1 MTRISTI
8 RLWLLACVLFGGAF
22 ALQPSISLVL
32 FDFPTFRIGLYQSAA
47 VALVVASL
55 PLLWRWRYAVFRH
68 HWLTLAIVVLSSS
81 LFVGLW
87 LTGSP
92 FRSLLYTVSLLGLIA
107 IGVSA
112 GLVYYG
118 LNQQQRQQLIS
129 IGLWSGVLCGIIA
142 LGQLVIASIDT
153 TAFGTLCR
161 GCGANVFGFV
171 RINGFAAEP
180 QFFASSLLPALFLA
194 LLHSGRLANVSL
206 FLSSLAIALT
216 FSRGAFVAIVGALL
230 VYGVVRIVYRT
241 PKAPPVRSIIL
252 MVSGIMVGFGLLVS
266 SATFRHYDT
275 PHITYNTTVSMVEHL
290 SLGVITLPQHHEPAT
305 PPPVARETPDTPPAA
320 AFTPAGYVE
329 ASSSERLGAANL
341 ALMAWSDTA
350 RTVAFG
356 VGLGNLGTYL
366 QQQGNAV
373 PTDQTVYIM
382 YILLLSNIGIIGILP
397 LLAALGTALWH
408 YRRPLTL
415 WATSGFL
422 ILVAI
427 TLHFW
432 FFGSLINSV
441 HCFAWIGVL
450 LYNYRDG
457 YAKKF

>member
-1 MTRISTI
+1 MIIHKLRT
-8 RLWLLACVLFGGAF
+8 WLLAFVLFGAS
-22 ALQPSISLVL
+22 LSLYPSIQTVV
-32 FDFPTFRIGLYQSAA
+32 FDFPSFRIGLYQSAA
-47 VALVVASL
+47 AILVIASL
-55 PLLWRWRYAVFRH
+55 PLLWQWRHIAFRRRWLLV
-68 HWLTLAIVVLSSS
+68 AITALSSS

-87 LTGSP
+87 LTESP

-107 IGVSA
+107 IGISA
-112 GLVYYG
+112 GLVYHT
-118 LNQQQRQQLIS
+118 LSRRQRQQLIT
-129 IGLWSGVLCGIIA
+129 IGLWSGVLCGAVAIGQLIIA
-142 LGQLVIASIDT
+142 SLDA

-161 GCGANVFGFV
+161 GCVADVFGFV

-194 LLHSGRLANVSL
+194 FWQSGRLANISL
-206 FLSSLAIALT
+206 FLSSMAITLT
-216 FSRGAFVAIVGALL
+216 FSRGAFVAITGALL
-230 VYGVVRIVYRT
+230 TYVIVRVIYRT
-241 PKAPPVRSIIL
+241 PKALPLRSIAL
-252 MVSGIMVGFGLLVS
+252 MISGVLVGFSLLIS
-266 SATFRHYDT
+266 SATVRHYNT

-290 SLGVITLPQHHEPAT
+290 SLGVVSLPQRQEPAPEPQPTTAGARTT
-305 PPPVARETPDTPPAA
+305 PPV

-329 ASSSERLGAANL
+329 ASSSERLSAADL

-350 RTVAFG
+350 RTVLFG

-366 QQQGNAV
+366 QYQGNAV

-397 LLAALGTALWH
+397 LLAALLIALWR
-408 YRRPLTL
+408 YRRPLTP
-415 WATSGFL
+415 WAASGLL
-422 ILVAI
+422 ILAAL

-432 FFGSLINSV
+432 FFGSLINAV

-457 YAKKF
+457 YAKKI